1 MSPTKWYLTA
11 IVLLSAAAF
20 VLYGIDKKRAKRKQW
35 RIPEATLLL
44 IAFLGGA
51 PGAFLGMQIF
61 RHKTKHL
68 KFTLLVPLFLLLHLG
83 AFLWLLKTAGW

>member
-35 RIPEATLLL
+35 RVPEATLLL

-83 AFLWLLKTAGW
+83 AFLWLVETAGW